1 MKNIW
6 DNISASPHRHKPGGG
21 VGGIDMTIKN
31 ARIQAGLS
39 QAQLAKK
46 IGATQKDV
54 LQWES
59 GEKRP
64 NHDMLECIA
73 AVCNVSSPNHSIKI
87 NRAQKLN
94 AYDNNLGTC
103 NAIFNQIPQS
113 AIEQC
118 SASTLNDIADAIQHA
133 YQAGR
138 AKAGAEM
145 IDNNAVWVDSIK
157 KTIEWDK
164 NFNCKIA

>member
-1 MKNIW
+1 
-6 DNISASPHRHKPGGG
+6 
-21 VGGIDMTIKN
+21 MTIKN
-31 ARIQAGLS
+31 ARMQAGLS

-59 GEKRP
+59 GKKRP
-64 NHDMLECIA
+64 NNNTLEYIA
-73 AVCNVSSPNHSIKI
+73 AVCNMAAPNHAIKI

-94 AYDNNLGTC
+94 AYDNSLGTC
-103 NAIFNQIPQS
+103 NAIFSQIPQS

-118 SASTLNDIADAIQHA
+118 NASTLNDIADAIQHA

-145 IDNNAVWVDSIK
+145 IDGNAVWVDSLK
-157 KTIEWDK
+157 KTVEWDK

>member
-1 MKNIW
+1 
-6 DNISASPHRHKPGGG
+6 
-21 VGGIDMTIKN
+21 MTIKN
-31 ARIQAGLS
+31 ARMQAGLS
-39 QAQLAKK
+39 QAQLTKR
-46 IGATQKDV
+46 IGATH
-54 LQWES
+54 
-59 GEKRP
+59 P
-64 NHDMLECIA
+64 NH
-73 AVCNVSSPNHSIKI
+73 HIKI
-87 NRAQKLN
+87 CRAKRQN
-94 AYDNNLGTC
+94 TYFENPSTC
-103 NAIFNQIPQS
+103 NAIFSQIPQS

-157 KTIEWDK
+157 KVIEWDK

>member
-1 MKNIW
+1 
-6 DNISASPHRHKPGGG
+6 
-21 VGGIDMTIKN
+21 MTIKE
-31 ARIQAGLS
+31 ARQKAGLT
-39 QAQLAKK
+39 QTQLAEK
-46 IGATQKDV
+46 INT
-54 LQWES
+54 LQVQVARWES
-59 GEKRP
+59 GTRRPKWQTLEK
-64 NHDMLECIA
+64 IA
-73 AVCNVSSPNHSIKI
+73 GACNVSPETLLPNHSTKI

-118 SASTLNDIADAIQHA
+118 SASTLNAIADAIQHA